1 MGFFD
6 KEEKK
11 PDRFRVK
18 SEQYLTGMGMYY
30 TAVVVDTQKGVNY
43 ILLGGDS
50 PTITPLIGA
59 DGKIIVDE
67 IAENLGEKIY

>member
-18 SEQYLTGMGMYY
+18 SEQYISGMGMYY
-30 TAVVVDTQKGVNY
+30 MAVVVDSETGVNY
-43 ILLGGDS
+43 VFMGGES
-50 PTITPLIGA
+50 PSLTPLIGA
-59 DGKIIVDE
+59 DGKIVVDE

>member
-1 MGFFD
+1 MGLFS
-6 KEEKK
+6 KEEKA

-30 TAVVVDTQKGVNY
+30 TAVVVDTQTGVNY

-50 PTITPLIGA
+50 PTLTPLIGA
-59 DGKIIVDE
+59 DGKVVVDE
-67 IAENLGEKIY
+67 IGENLGEKIY

>member
-30 TAVVVDTQKGVNY
+30 TAVVVDTQTGVNY

>member
-30 TAVVVDTQKGVNY
+30 TAVVVDAQTGVNY

-67 IAENLGEKIY
+67 ISENLGEEIY

>member
-1 MGFFD
+1 MGLFS
-6 KEEKK
+6 KEEKA
-11 PDRFRVK
+11 PDRFRIK

-30 TAVVVDTQKGVNY
+30 TAVVVDNETGVNY
-43 ILLGGDS
+43 VLVGGDH
-50 PTITPLIGA
+50 PTFTPLIGA